1 MCAFKCSKCEN
12 LNYNPCNY
20 LFLNLLHITIKHGLL
35 CNMGI
40 ETVNVKIRGKRL
52 VVMLM
57 LKSKPK
63 DRVANP

>member
-1 MCAFKCSKCEN
+1 
-12 LNYNPCNY
+12 
-20 LFLNLLHITIKHGLL
+20 
-35 CNMGI
+35 MGI